1 MITSG
6 RFNAFCVA
14 SLTAITAVTAS
25 ATLVLAAGGACA
37 QPSARSTAR
46 GAPEAFVEAVQMPAW
61 VERGA
66 DKIPLAPGMALRDR
80 DRVRTG
86 DNARI
91 LLRMAEGSAVKLGEK
106 GSLLL
111 DSMRMQRKENVF
123 AATMKVFEGA
133 FRFTTS
139 VLVKYR
145 GRREV
150 EVTISAVT
158 AGIRGT
164 DLWGKA
170 APDRDIVCLIEGI
183 IEVRRGADA
192 PLTMDQ
198 PLMFYIAPKNK
209 PPLPVAPVPKE
220 QLEQWSAETEIQ
232 AGRGAARRG
241 GKWKVVLASVDTQQE
256 ALKIYDAVRAA
267 GYAADIRPDEAQG
280 KHTYDVRLAQ
290 LPSKAEA
297 QALADALRGKM
308 GVAEPKVTM

>member
-1 MITSG
+1 MITSHS
-6 RFNAFCVA
+6 FK
-14 SLTAITAVTAS
+14 
-25 ATLVLAAGGACA
+25 TLWAACAMAMAAALLAAAPAFA
-37 QPSARSTAR
+37 QPTGR
-46 GAPEAFVEAVQMPAW
+46 GVSRTAPEAFVEAVQMPAW
-61 VERGA
+61 VERGT

-111 DSMRMQRKENVF
+111 DNMRMQRKENVF
-123 AATMKVFEGA
+123 AATMNVFEGA
-133 FRFTTS
+133 FRFTTN

-150 EVTISAVT
+150 EVTIAAVT

-170 APDRDIVCLIEGI
+170 AADRDIVCLIEGI
-183 IEVRRGADA
+183 IEVRRGDDA
-192 PLTMDQ
+192 PFTMDQ

-209 PPLPVAPVPKE
+209 PPLPVAPVDPK
-220 QLEQWSAETEIQ
+220 QLAQWATETEIQ
-232 AGRGAARRG
+232 AGRGAARQG
-241 GKWKVVLASVDTQQE
+241 GKWKVVLASVDTQQD
-256 ALKIYDAVRAA
+256 ALKIYDAVRAG
-267 GYAADIRPDEAQG
+267 GYAAEIRPHEAAG
-280 KHTYDVRLAQ
+280 KHTYDVRLSQ

-297 QALADALRGKM
+297 KALADALRGKI
-308 GVAEPKVTM
+308 GVAEPKVTQ

>member
-1 MITSG
+1 MITSSS
-6 RFNAFCVA
+6 FKTFW
-14 SLTAITAVTAS
+14 TAS
-25 ATLVLAAGGACA
+25 VTLVAAVAFASGS
-37 QPSARSTAR
+37 PSAFAQRPAPRASA

-61 VERGA
+61 VERGT
-66 DKIPLAPGMALRDR
+66 DRIPLAPGMALRDS

-111 DSMRMQRKENVF
+111 DNMRMQRKENVF
-123 AATMKVFEGA
+123 VATMKVFEGA
-133 FRFTTS
+133 FRFTTN

-150 EVTISAVT
+150 EVTIAAVT

-192 PLTMDQ
+192 PFTMDQ
-198 PLMFYIAPKNK
+198 PLMFYIAPKDK

-232 AGRGAARRG
+232 AGRGAARQG
-241 GKWKVVLASVDTQQE
+241 GKWKVVLATVDTQLE
-256 ALKIYDAVRAA
+256 ALKVYDAVRAA
-267 GYAADIRPDEAQG
+267 GYAAEIRPQGAAG
-280 KHTYDVRLAQ
+280 KHTYDVRLSQ

-308 GVAEPKVTM
+308 GVTEPKVSQ